1 MGEKSPF
8 FLYSLNFI
16 PLMDIVIVSQFTDI
30 QLQSIPVFSLF
41 DLWVDMLITND
52 QLNKEINRRGLP
64 PKVEFEKYKKL

>member
-1 MGEKSPF
+1 M
-8 FLYSLNFI
+8 N
-16 PLMDIVIVSQFTDI
+16 IVIVSQYTDI

-52 QLNKEINRRGLP
+52 QLNKEINRRGLY